1 MNFKDILFQ
10 LAEESRA
17 QADSFRTTGEAM
29 KKERATASSTD
40 RKSKDA
46 ARKRAERSRQ
56 VPRTQKSKEE
66 LVKEVLAVQTP
77 SGRVQLIFKDS
88 FDKNR
93 HTVLNKGQTM
103 TMEEARAYVKN
114 ENFEQTGASKLLFGD
129 VKTSEKKEQGNVK
142 GKEEAKEKTEQ
153 GEKEPITSEEKPKKQ
168 VKKMSKEEIFTTLS
182 QMAPEQLA
190 QVPFEIRQEYFMQ
203 NRNPPS
209 NNSFDSLTFEKLST
223 LFGINTLT
231 STSYNQ
237 QVINALVFLAKIKAG
252 ASEQEIQSYAA
263 LSPNAFDFTK
273 VAFLQARKILS
284 QIGEQCIQTL
294 VSTVENGT
302 NGTYSEGN
310 VDMECGDYKFKISA
324 GGEFLLTTDKFDQK
338 SKSYRGIIGAA
349 LNQAISNAAVS
360 KDPKMKS
367 FVEGLNGV
375 SGKFSENLLSLAA
388 FEQIKKNPVLMDQL
402 KKTPLVDGAGR
413 TVGNMIDS
421 NGSLN
426 KLASLENFTTELG
439 KQSIG
444 LMKNAVN
451 KSSEFADSF
460 LQTILKT
467 VFRGDGI
474 KDPKM
479 APNHVITQNG
489 VFPLTDDYFSEIAK
503 TATISVKPIKNEPS
517 SDNISKR
524 IKPSERLN
532 QFSRMVEQAEI
543 PESDQISLNNLFT
556 SQSSM
561 NPLAVAL
568 GYASQNMDF
577 DINVS
582 LLPGFSPKDL
592 NTIQYNYVTIGKKTI
607 KIPVEKTELISL
619 ELQERINLFVND
631 ILVEALTNNFVLDK
645 LVKSELLT
653 GMEAELLT
661 NPNILNEDSDHM
673 KFIYRDLL
681 ERANENPRL
690 LLYVLNAYN
699 SHLYEKYQRDY
710 KMEYRN
716 YHGKAKQRKERAKR
730 TSARERLMKKG
741 VVKKGDGKDIDHR
754 KPLRNGGSNG
764 INNLRIRKK
773 SENRA
778 DNGHKKGEK
787 QNKDWK

>member
-66 LVKEVLAVQTP
+66 LIKEVLAVQTQ
-77 SGRVQLIFKDS
+77 SGRIQLIFKDS

-93 HTVLNKGQTM
+93 HTVLNKGQSM

-142 GKEEAKEKTEQ
+142 PKEEPKEKE
-153 GEKEPITSEEKPKKQ
+153 EKEKPVEAEEKPKKQ
-168 VKKMSKEEIFTTLS
+168 VKKMSKEEIFTALS
-182 QMAPEQLA
+182 QMGPEQLA
-190 QVPFEIRQEYFMQ
+190 QVPFDLRQEYFMQ
-203 NRNPPS
+203 TRKPPA
-209 NNSFDSLTFEKLST
+209 NNAFDSLTFEKLST

-231 STSYNQ
+231 STGYNQ

-302 NGTYSEGN
+302 NSPYSEGN

-338 SKSYRGIIGAA
+338 SKAYRGIIGSA
-349 LNQAISNAAVS
+349 LNQAIIDASVS
-360 KDPKMKS
+360 KDPKIKS
-367 FVEGLNGV
+367 FVEGLNGI
-375 SGKFSENLLSLAA
+375 SSKFSEKLLSLGA
-388 FEQIKKNPVLMDQL
+388 FEQIKKDPALMDQL
-402 KKTPLVDGAGR
+402 KNIPLVDGAGR
-413 TVGNMIDS
+413 TVGKMVDA
-421 NGSLN
+421 NGNLN
-426 KLASLENFTTELG
+426 KLASLENYASELG

-460 LQTILKT
+460 VQGVLKM
-467 VFRGDGI
+467 VLRGDGI
-474 KDPKM
+474 KAPAM
-479 APNHVITQNG
+479 APNHLVTQNG
-489 VFPLTDDYFSEIAK
+489 VFPMTDDYFSEVAR
-503 TATISVKPIKNEPS
+503 TATISVKPIKNGPS
-517 SDNISKR
+517 SDNISKAQ
-524 IKPSERLN
+524 KPSQRLN
-532 QFSRMVEQAEI
+532 QFARMVEETEAPAAQQTDI
-543 PESDQISLNNLFT
+543 NSLFT
-556 SQSSM
+556 DQASM
-561 NPLAVAL
+561 NPLTTAL

-577 DINVS
+577 NINVS

-607 KIPVEKTELISL
+607 KIPVEKTELMTQEI
-619 ELQERINLFVND
+619 QERMDVFLND
-631 ILVEALTNNFVLDK
+631 VLIEALTNNFILDK
-645 LVKSELLT
+645 LVKSELIT
-653 GMEAELLT
+653 EVEAELLT
-661 NPNILNEDSDHM
+661 NPVILNEDSDHM

-699 SHLYEKYQRDY
+699 SYLYEKYQRDY

-716 YHGKAKQRKERAKR
+716 YHGKPKQRKERAKR

-741 VVKKGDGKDIDHR
+741 VVKKGDGKDIDHKR
-754 KPLRNGGSNG
+754 PLRNGGSNG

-773 SENRA
+773 SENRS

-787 QNKDWK
+787 QDKDWK